1 MKIYHAADIHLGRRR
16 LDGRLP
22 DTDLASAFEYIAR
35 AAIEDRADVFLL
47 AGDLF
52 DRPQVEP
59 THLRQAQQ
67 ILILLKTAGIPVVA
81 IEGNHDKTFVSSSSP
96 TWLDYLAQDEL
107 LYILKPAFDA
117 TDVQLSPWDSQAK
130 RGAYID
136 LQNVRFVGA
145 GYLGAATPHK
155 VRQIAEKLEPGRSH
169 VLLLHAG
176 PDYFVGEG
184 GGFSRD
190 DLQAIRDRVRYLAL
204 GHIHK
209 PMIYGGWACNPGSPE
224 NCDLREAA
232 YDLDSGC
239 GINPRGYA
247 VVELDTPDHT
257 VPISI
262 SIRSNPRRPCLQLE
276 LDCTP
281 FGNKLKDGVTALG
294 KAALNL
300 IHAAAPPAAA
310 VVEIRLTGQINLDR
324 IALDL
329 EALGNEIETAAGV
342 AAVCVN
348 PAGINLES
356 IATGSTGAVEGLS
369 REDLERS
376 ALRQL
381 VSEDTLWG
389 LDEEQETAATLF
401 YELKEAVRRRRSE
414 HELADLICAS
424 PLLEKVRSARA
435 TPPADPALPT
445 ETATT
450 QS

>member
-22 DTDLASAFEYIAR
+22 DSDLARAFEYIAK

-59 THLRQAQQ
+59 PHLRQAQQ
-67 ILILLKTAGIPVVA
+67 ILSMLKSAGIPVVA
-81 IEGNHDKTFVSSSSP
+81 IEGNHDKIFVSSSAP
-96 TWLDYLAQDEL
+96 TWLDYLAQDDL

-117 TDVQLSPWDSQAK
+117 TGVQLSPWDAQAK

-136 LQNVRFVGA
+136 LDGVRFVGA

-155 VRQIAEKLEPGRSH
+155 VRQIAEKLDPERSH

-184 GGFSRD
+184 GGFSKD
-190 DLQAIRDRVRYLAL
+190 DLRSIQERVRYLAL

-209 PMIYGGWACNPGSPE
+209 PMIHGVACNPGSPE
-224 NCDLREAA
+224 NCDLREAD
-232 YDLDSGC
+232 YDLAGISGA
-239 GINPRGYA
+239 NARGYA
-247 VVELDTPDHT
+247 VVELDPFTPLW
-257 VPISI
+257 PASI
-262 SIRSNPRRPCLQLE
+262 SIRSNPRRPCIQLE
-276 LDCTP
+276 LDCTK
-281 FGNKLKDGVTALG
+281 FGNKLKDGASALES
-294 KAALNL
+294 AALKL
-300 IHAAAPPAAA
+300 IKAAAPPTNA
-310 VVEIRLTGQINLDR
+310 VVEIRLTGRINLDR
-324 IALDL
+324 IALNL
-329 EALGNEIETAAGV
+329 ETLGTAIQAAARV
-342 AAVCVN
+342 AVVCIN

-356 IATGSTGAVEGLS
+356 PSSGSLEMVEGLS

-381 VSEDTLWG
+381 VNEDALWG
-389 LDEEQETAATLF
+389 LDGEQERAATLF
-401 YELKEAVRRRRSE
+401 YDLKEAVRRGRSSN
-414 HELADLICAS
+414 ELTELICAS
-424 PLLEKVRSARA
+424 PLIEKVRSARVVPSPNPNA
-435 TPPADPALPT
+435 
-445 ETATT
+445 T